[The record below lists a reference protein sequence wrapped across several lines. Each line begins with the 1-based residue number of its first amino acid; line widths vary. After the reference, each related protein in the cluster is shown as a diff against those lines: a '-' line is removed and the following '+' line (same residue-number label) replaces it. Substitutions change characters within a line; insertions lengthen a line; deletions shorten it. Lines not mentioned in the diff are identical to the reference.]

1 MKRFLSMSCYY
12 KHTIKNFLHNRR
24 IMKHITIALIA
35 VTFIVSIVTAQTTK
49 EKPMSRF
56 YTYTM
61 KTIDGKQKSLADY
74 KGKVVMV
81 VNTASFCGN
90 TPQYKQLE
98 EVYKKYKDK
107 GFVIVGFPANNFG
120 KQEPGTDS
128 DIKTF
133 CEKNYGVSFDMFS
146 KISVKGDD
154 IHPLYKYL
162 TTETNFKGDI
172 DWNFAKFLVDKN
184 GNIVARYKAG
194 MKPDDKAIDA
204 KIDELIKSN

>member
-1 MKRFLSMSCYY
+1 
-12 KHTIKNFLHNRR
+12 
-24 IMKHITIALIA
+24 MKHITTVFIA
-35 VTFIVSIVTAQTTK
+35 VAFVISIVTAQTTK
-49 EKPMSRF
+49 EQPMSRF
-56 YTYTM
+56 YSFTM
-61 KTIDGKQKSLADY
+61 KTINGNQKSLSDY
-74 KGKVVMV
+74 KGKVVMI

-98 EVYKKYKDK
+98 EVYDKYKNK
-107 GFVIVGFPANNFG
+107 GFIIVGFPANNFG
-120 KQEPGTDS
+120 KQEPGADS

-162 TTETNFKGDI
+162 TTETDFKGDI
-172 DWNFAKFLVDKN
+172 DWNFAKFLVNKN
-184 GNIVARYKAG
+184 GNIVARYKTG
-194 MKPDDKAIDA
+194 MKPDDKAIVA

>member
-1 MKRFLSMSCYY
+1 MNRTLSALLIGIFALTALLAQETKKKMEAPIY
-12 KHTIKNFLHNRR
+12 NF
-24 IMKHITIALIA
+24 
-35 VTFIVSIVTAQTTK
+35 
-49 EKPMSRF
+49 
-56 YTYTM
+56 TM
-61 KTIDGKQKSLADY
+61 KTIEGKSKSLADY

-98 EVYKKYKDK
+98 EIYEKYKGK
-107 GFVIVGFPANNFG
+107 GFVIIGFPANNFG
-120 KQEPGTDS
+120 KQEPGNDG

-162 TTETNFKGDI
+162 TTETGFNGDI
-172 DWNFAKFLVDKN
+172 DWNFAKYLVDKQ
-184 GNIVARYKAG
+184 GNVVARFKAS
-194 MKPDDKAIDA
+194 MKPDEKEIVS
-204 KIDELIKSN
+204 KIDELVAQK

>member
-1 MKRFLSMSCYY
+1 MNKLIS
-12 KHTIKNFLHNRR
+12 
-24 IMKHITIALIA
+24 ITFIALFA
-35 VTFIVSIVTAQTTK
+35 LGTLSAQEAKKKMDATIYN
-49 EKPMSRF
+49 F
-56 YTYTM
+56 TM
-61 KTIDGKQKSLADY
+61 KTIEGKDKSLADY

-98 EVYKKYKDK
+98 DIYKKYKDK
-107 GFVIVGFPANNFG
+107 GFVIIGFPANNFG
-120 KQEPGTDS
+120 KQEPGNDS

-133 CEKNYGVSFDMFS
+133 CEKNYGVTFDMFS

-162 TTETNFKGDI
+162 TTESGFNGDI

-184 GNIVARYKAG
+184 GNVVARFKVK
-194 MKPDDKAIDA
+194 MKPDEKEIIA
-204 KIDELIKSN
+204 KIDELLTQK